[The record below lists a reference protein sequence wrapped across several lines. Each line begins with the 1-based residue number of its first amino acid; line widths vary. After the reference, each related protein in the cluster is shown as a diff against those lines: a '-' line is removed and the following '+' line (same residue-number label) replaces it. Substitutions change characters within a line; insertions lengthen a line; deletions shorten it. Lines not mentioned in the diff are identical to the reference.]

1 MAEFEYI
8 ASVTNGELKIPQS
21 KRLKEDAK
29 QFEGKQVIIKLYEH
43 KNNKRNTFNRF
54 YWGYVIRPI
63 LKGLTDVGYNTDEI
77 DEESVHQYLKNRFLS
92 KDIHNED
99 GEVLTIQGSTKKL
112 SNIEMMEYIDEVIQ
126 WSAEFLGV
134 IINFPWDS
142 LGENEKYNL

>member
-8 ASVTNGELKIPQS
+8 GSVTNGELKIPQS
-21 KRLKEDAK
+21 KKLKADAK
-29 QFEGKQVIIKLYEH
+29 EFEGKQVILKLSEH

-77 DEESVHQYLKNRFLS
+77 DEDSVHQYLKNKFLS

-99 GEVLTIQGSTKKL
+99 GEVLTMQGSTKKL
-112 SNIEMMEYIDEVIQ
+112 SNMEMMEYLEEVIQ

-142 LGENEKYNL
+142 LDENEKYNL